1 MIISMLQEKI
11 RMWEEKVESQQ
22 LLIDS
27 LQEKLKSYE

>member
-1 MIISMLQEKI
+1 MLQEKI